1 MTDRF
6 FESPMQTLAFL
17 VVIATGL
24 WLVAVAFLMALRPR
38 YSLRLLERMSVNLSA
53 SNWRLNLT
61 EQGLRLLAGAALIV
75 HAAASKLPQVF
86 AIAGWFVVLSSIL
99 ILLMPI
105 RWHGAYGMWW
115 RQRLTP
121 LCVRA
126 LSAIPVIAGTGLI
139 YAAF

>member
-1 MTDRF
+1 
-6 FESPMQTLAFL
+6 MQMFVFL
-17 VVIATGL
+17 IIIAAGL

-38 YSLRLLERMSVNLSA
+38 YSLGLLERMAANLSA
-53 SNWRLNLT
+53 SNWRLNLM
-61 EQGLRLLAGAALIV
+61 EQGLRLLAGTALIV

-105 RWHGAYGMWW
+105 RWHGAYGLWW
-115 RQRLTP
+115 RQRLSSISI
-121 LCVRA
+121 RA
-126 LSAIPVIAGTGLI
+126 LSPIPAIAGSGLI